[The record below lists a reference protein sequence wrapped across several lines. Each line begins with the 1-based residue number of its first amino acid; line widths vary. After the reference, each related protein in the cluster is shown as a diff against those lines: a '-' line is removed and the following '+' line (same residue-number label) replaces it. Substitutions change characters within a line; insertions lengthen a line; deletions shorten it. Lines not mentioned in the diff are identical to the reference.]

1 LIDVKSAAESFGVMK
16 RDAAEP
22 PLTHHQILRV
32 VEPFTR
38 RGLRVDLGASD
49 RLARRLVFHGQTHPG
64 SGPNG
69 EDLHE
74 ALVLEEPD
82 PGSYRL
88 TRTLRLPSALDATLV
103 ARGEDPRAL
112 LERIHAV
119 PAQRQFGA
127 GPGYEI
133 ARSFECGATGG
144 PAALVFTSGRA
155 NVRGLLL
162 EVLAASMHGV
172 RADVHLS
179 VAGGALELPEDI
191 LAVLGWAWSPLGQDR
206 SSWKGSLKVSG
217 REPVRSRRA
226 EARLEQ
232 AALHLAG
239 VLAAPPSVYHARHR
253 TARWGVSLRRALPL
267 LGCIGLIAAAAAV
280 PSLHLAERSGL
291 RMLIF
296 NAPPLLMMLFFCLRE
311 IPRIELP
318 RIPRRL
324 GVAVWR

>member
-1 LIDVKSAAESFGVMK
+1 MK
-16 RDAAEP
+16 RTAAEP

-38 RGLRVDLGASD
+38 RGRRVDLGASD
-49 RLARRLVFHGQTHPG
+49 RVARRLVFQEQTRPG

-69 EDLHE
+69 EDLRE
-74 ALVLEEPD
+74 YLLLEEPV

-88 TRTLRLPSALDATLV
+88 TRTLRLPTALDATLV

-112 LERIHAV
+112 LERIEAV
-119 PAQRQFGA
+119 AAQRHFAA
-127 GPGYEI
+127 GPGYEL
-133 ARSFECGATGG
+133 AQSFECAAADGRD
-144 PAALVFTSGRA
+144 ALVFTSGRA
-155 NVRGLLL
+155 SVQGLVL
-162 EVLAASMHGV
+162 EVFAASVHGV
-172 RADVHLS
+172 RADVQVS
-179 VAGGALELPEDI
+179 AAGGGPLTLPEDI

-206 SSWKGSLKVSG
+206 ASWKGSLKVSG

-226 EARLEQ
+226 ESRLEQ

-239 VLAAPPSVYHARHR
+239 VLAAPPSVYHERHR
-253 TARWGVSLRRALPL
+253 AARWVVSLRRALPL

-280 PSLHLAERSGL
+280 PSLHLAQNSGL

-324 GVAVWR
+324 GVAVWQ